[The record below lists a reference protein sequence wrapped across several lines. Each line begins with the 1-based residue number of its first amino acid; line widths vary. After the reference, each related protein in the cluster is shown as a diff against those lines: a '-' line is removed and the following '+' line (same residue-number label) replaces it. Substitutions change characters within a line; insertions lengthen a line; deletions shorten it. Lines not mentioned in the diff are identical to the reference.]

1 MSNKIKSSFLSF
13 SKLVII
19 LIAAFWI
26 IVVGVYKPWRK
37 NQIVNDVISYYGY
50 LPATFV
56 EKDITLKFTNEW
68 RWTPFVKYWPE
79 TAPNGGKVLKTT
91 MGVAILYAPFFLTA
105 HFIAPAMHYPQDGY
119 SLPYQ
124 FCVLMSCLVSLIIGM
139 VFLRKLLL
147 HFFSEKITSI
157 TMLSVFFATN
167 LFWYSTFDGLM
178 SHGYLFTLTT
188 IFIYLIVKWHR
199 EPKLKTAVLIGLI
212 GGFIT
217 MIRPTMF
224 SCFLVFALYDVYN
237 KQSFL
242 IKLQLLKNNLKSLF
256 VIIIC
261 FFLMLLPQ
269 LIYWKYVT
277 DQWLFFSYIGERFYF
292 DRPHI
297 MEGLFGFRHGW
308 LIYTPIMIFS
318 LLGIFFLK
326 KELKPL
332 FLSISILLPLLVY
345 VFFSWWAWWYGG
357 AFSLRAFVDFYGLFA
372 LPMACFYK
380 QIFEGGRRLF
390 RITTTVIIGLF
401 ICLNLFQ
408 SWQFYKGYLHHDSMT
423 KEAYFTGFFAVD
435 YSDKWF
441 EGLDEPDYGR
451 ARMGM
456 AEHFSEE
463 EIRKIR
469 PTDII
474 GFKGSNTQLITCDAS
489 SEKAISSSAPW
500 FRKREQFALINV
512 GGNLYVLKT
521 ADGRYVT
528 VDPEN
533 SGKLRGTK
541 DTYGDWETFELIFC
555 GNSKVALKAHNNKYV
570 AVTAKGP
577 NYLHAISDKINRWT
591 QLRIYIN

>member
-1 MSNKIKSSFLSF
+1 MLNKIKPSFWDF
-13 SKLVII
+13 SKLAII
-19 LIAAFWI
+19 LIVAFWI
-26 IVVGVYKPWRK
+26 TIISIYKPWRK

-124 FCVLMSCLVSLIIGM
+124 FCVLMSCLVSLFIGM
-139 VFLRKLLL
+139 MFLRKLLL
-147 HFFSEKITSI
+147 HFFSDKITGI

-188 IFIYLIVKWHR
+188 IFIYLIVKWHK
-199 EPKLKTAVLIGLI
+199 EPKLKTAVLIGLA

-217 MIRPTMF
+217 LIRPTMF
-224 SCFLVFALYDVYN
+224 ACFLVFALYDVYN
-237 KQSFL
+237 GKSFL
-242 IKLQLLKNNLKSLF
+242 AKLETLKNNYKSLLLI
-256 VIIIC
+256 VIC
-261 FFLMLLPQ
+261 FFIMLLPQ
-269 LIYWKYVT
+269 MIYWKYVT
-277 DQWLFFSYIGERFYF
+277 DKWLFFSYVGERFYF

-297 MEGLFGFRHGW
+297 IEGLFGFRHGW

-318 LLGIFFLK
+318 IIGILFLR
-326 KELKPL
+326 KELKPF
-332 FLSISILLPLLVY
+332 FLSIIILLPLLVY

-357 AFSLRAFVDFYGLFA
+357 AFGLRAFVDFYGLFA

-380 QIFEGGRRLF
+380 QVFDGGKRLIS
-390 RITTTVIIGLF
+390 ITTSFIIGCF

-423 KEAYFTGFFAVD
+423 KEAYIAGFFAVD

-441 EGLDEPDYGR
+441 AALDEPDYGR
-451 ARMGM
+451 ARMGIP
-456 AEHFSEE
+456 EIYSEK
-463 EIRKIR
+463 EISQIK
-469 PTDII
+469 PADII
-474 GFKGSNTQLITCDAS
+474 CFKGSNTFVVSCEQSSTRDITS
-489 SEKAISSSAPW
+489 SRQWMSKWEKFS
-500 FRKREQFALINV
+500 LINI
-512 GGNLYVLKT
+512 GGNKYVIKNFEGKYVT
-521 ADGRYVT
+521 ADA
-528 VDPEN
+528 EN
-533 SGKLRGTK
+533 SGKLKAVKLNYGPSEIFEM
-541 DTYGDWETFELIFC
+541 TYC
-555 GNSKVALKAHNNKYV
+555 GNNKVVFKAHNNKYV
-570 AVTAKGP
+570 AVTANKPYGL
-577 NYLHAISDKINRWT
+577 YAISDKITRWT
-591 QLRIYIN
+591 KLRIFIN